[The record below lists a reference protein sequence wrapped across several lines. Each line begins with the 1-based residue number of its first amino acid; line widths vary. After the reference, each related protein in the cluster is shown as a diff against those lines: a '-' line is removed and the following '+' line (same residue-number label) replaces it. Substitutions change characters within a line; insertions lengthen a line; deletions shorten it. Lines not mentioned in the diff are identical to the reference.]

1 MEMIKD
7 NSVSPTRIYLV
18 RHGETEYNRTGRFQG
33 RNDQPLNERGRR
45 QAQALA
51 EALQEEKFTAI
62 YTSPLP
68 RALETAGF
76 IRAFHPTVP
85 LFEEPNFM
93 EMDLGEFEGL
103 EGRQWMEQH
112 QDFVKAW
119 SQNPASVRMPGG
131 ETLQEVQNR
140 AVKALMGITALYDPG
155 STLLICSHNF
165 VLLTLLCHALEIPL
179 DRFREVK
186 KGTASYSVLSL
197 IGGRFHPE
205 VINERSHLSKI
216 TESPVM
222 ESTSSGSDKILPR

>member
-1 MEMIKD
+1 MIKD
-7 NSVSPTRIYLV
+7 NGVSHTRIYLV

-33 RNDQPLNERGRR
+33 RNDQPLNERGRQ

-51 EALQEEKFTAI
+51 EALREEKFTAI

-68 RALETAGF
+68 RSLETAGF

-85 LFEEPNFM
+85 MIEEPNFT

-103 EGRQWMEQH
+103 DGRQWMEQN

-119 SQNPASVRMPGG
+119 AQNPASVRMPGG

-140 AVKALMGITALYDPG
+140 AIEALMGITDRYDPG

-165 VLLTLLCHALEIPL
+165 VLLTILCHALQISL

-197 IGGRFHPE
+197 VGGRFHPE
-205 VINERSHLSKI
+205 VINERSHL
-216 TESPVM
+216 TEIP
-222 ESTSSGSDKILPR
+222 KAR

>member
-1 MEMIKD
+1 MIKD
-7 NSVSPTRIYLV
+7 NKVSDTRIFLV

-68 RALETAGF
+68 RSLETAGF
-76 IRAFHPTVP
+76 IRAFHPDVP
-85 LFEEPNFM
+85 LIEEPSLM

-103 EGRQWMEQH
+103 EGRQWMEQN
-112 QDFVKAW
+112 QVFVKAW
-119 SQNPASVRMPGG
+119 TQNPASVRIPGG
-131 ETLQEVQNR
+131 ETLQEVQSR
-140 AVKALMGITALYDPG
+140 AVEALTGITARYNPG
-155 STLLICSHNF
+155 STLLICSHSF
-165 VLLTLLCHALEIPL
+165 VLSTILCHALQISL

-197 IGGRFHPE
+197 VEGRFHPE
-205 VINERSHLSKI
+205 VINEQSHLVKI

-222 ESTSSGSDKILPR
+222 ESTK